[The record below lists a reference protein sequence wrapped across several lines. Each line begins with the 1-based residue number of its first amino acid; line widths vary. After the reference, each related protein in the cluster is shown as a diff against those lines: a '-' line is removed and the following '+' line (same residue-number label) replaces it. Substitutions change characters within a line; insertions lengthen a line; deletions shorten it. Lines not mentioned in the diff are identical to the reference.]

1 MCNSGSIQRNR
12 KRREGSWVRKK
23 ATMYLGICEG
33 QGACAT
39 GLELR
44 RTASARDKE
53 LRVNVLS
60 ETM

>member
-1 MCNSGSIQRNR
+1 MAPFRGTG
-12 KRREGSWVRKK
+12 REEKGAGLGKK

>member
-1 MCNSGSIQRNR
+1 
-12 KRREGSWVRKK
+12 
-23 ATMYLGICEG
+23 MYLGICEG

-60 ETM
+60 ETMCVAEVTLEDNET